1 MTVRSRSW
9 WLRACAGSFDAKTPE
24 TPRSEGFRALRAG
37 HDSGGSWFRGWS
49 GSFDAKTPQTPRSE
63 GWALRAGVGSRVGRI
78 VVGALLVVLV
88 ACQGERSE
96 APVARDATASTRGDA
111 GGFDGSGSTGAGGGS
126 EGSAGSAEVGSG
138 SGAAAE
144 PEEPPDTTPNAG
156 SAGAVDPIADLGA
169 VPAWQAVIDRYL
181 YLARRNQ
188 EGIVYGRVGPRV
200 LVEKIPLGAIDGG
213 IELVPSQYTW
223 LIDDTDGNGSLGI
236 RVALGGRDAKAGDRV
251 ALGGGWKL
259 DETRQWFWEVDAFH
273 PLPPA
278 APSNIKDPPPETPSH
293 VIVDGSLPSGARPVT
308 LAKDNDAIYFQ
319 IVGPPPLK
327 EGDGWLIANELGD
340 PPFARLVLPGEKSSY
355 GSQDMRGD
363 DERWVLK
370 KGQTYWVRIGKVRT
384 YGPDKPAGMN
394 ARTAPVRVK

>member
-1 MTVRSRSW
+1 MVTVRSRSSW
-9 WLRACAGSFDAKTPE
+9 FRAWSRVFNAKTPE
-24 TPRSEGFRALRAG
+24 TPRSERFALRAG
-37 HDSGGSWFRGWS
+37 
-49 GSFDAKTPQTPRSE
+49 
-63 GWALRAGVGSRVGRI
+63 LGSRSARFAL
-78 VVGALLVVLV
+78 GALLLVLI

-96 APVARDATASTRGDA
+96 APAARDASANARGDA
-111 GGFDGSGSTGAGGGS
+111 GGFDGSGGTGAGGDPS
-126 EGSAGSAEVGSG
+126 EGSAAGSAGSG

-156 SAGAVDPIADLGA
+156 SAGAIDPIADLGA

-200 LVEKIPLGAIDGG
+200 LVEKIPLGAVDGG

-223 LIDDTDGNGSLGI
+223 LIDDTEGNGSLGI
-236 RVALGGRDAKAGDRV
+236 RVAMGEREAKVGDRL

-259 DETRQWFWEVDAFH
+259 DETKQWFWEVDALH

-278 APSNIKDPPPETPSH
+278 APSTIKDPPPVTPSH
-293 VIVDGSLPSGARPVT
+293 VIVDGSLPPGARPVT

-327 EGDGWLIANELGD
+327 EGDGWMIANELGD

-370 KGQTYWVRIGKVRT
+370 KAQTYWVRIGKVRT
-384 YGPDKPAGMN
+384 YGPDKPASMN